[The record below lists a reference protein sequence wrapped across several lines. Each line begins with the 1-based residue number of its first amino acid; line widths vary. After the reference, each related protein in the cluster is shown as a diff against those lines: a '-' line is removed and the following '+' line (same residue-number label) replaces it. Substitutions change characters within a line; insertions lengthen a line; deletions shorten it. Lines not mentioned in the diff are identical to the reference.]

1 MKQFCC
7 GDVVPGCKAS
17 FQGSTDDEILGAVAI
32 HARQDHGLTDIPA
45 SLISQV
51 RSKIR
56 NVPAS

>member
-17 FQGSTDDEILGAVAI
+17 FHGSTEDEILGAVAI

-45 SLISQV
+45 SLVSQV
-51 RSKIR
+51 RSMIR
-56 NVPAS
+56 TVPAS